1 MRNDEFEIRQLPLSV
16 KFVRRQVESFLEQNG
31 LRLEPMDYYAA
42 VFEHGGEEILAGGGL
57 SGNIIKCIAVKQGL
71 RDAKLSL
78 TMISHLISTATSYG
92 IHHLKIYTK
101 PENKRMFESLGFQTI
116 AQSEHAILQE
126 NDHSLA
132 DYKKKLRKLVAHP
145 SGYNGIIIMNANP
158 FTKGHRYLIEQA
170 ARQVEQL
177 FVMVVEEDVSRF
189 PFVERKA
196 MVEKGCAD
204 LPHVTVC
211 TTGSYAVS
219 SATFPT
225 YFLKEINLATD
236 TQIMLDLDLF
246 ASQIAPTLNIKVRFV
261 GSEPSDNLTRRY
273 NELMKNVL
281 PARGI
286 EVKELPRLQINHV
299 AVSASSLR
307 AHLQAHSLQRASALA
322 YSSTIPY
329 LIADLACQSLQ
340 EELDLTPKPGLVD
353 QHDSGAHHDMDYEMM
368 NKSIRALRPYFVEL
382 ANLEVGC
389 STDELGR
396 DCEVGSLTDEFG
408 SDCEVGCLTD
418 ELGSDC
424 EVGCSMDEV
433 GRDQELQPFLHQPRC
448 QAKHFNLPP
457 SSIGHEIFLPPS
469 SIGHAIISIGLRAEK
484 AMYEATKGVNTHK
497 GALFSLGITIVV
509 AAHEMRLKG
518 KVSAEDLQKGI
529 MEIARLFPD
538 TKGTHGSEVSAKHHV
553 EGALAHARRGYPDLF
568 DKWLPFLINEE
579 LRMKNEESAE
589 AIAPLPG
596 DSKVSPLLPTLLY
609 IMSMLDDTNVYYRK
623 GEQVAQQV
631 KEEAKLI
638 YERCLN
644 LECGSD
650 AEYPQCSGR
659 EVGSTSHLSP
669 SPSSI
674 DEILPPSKFL
684 LPTLKALNL
693 RFISENISPG
703 GSADMLSL
711 TRLVQSLI
719 S

>member
-57 SGNIIKCIAVKQGL
+57 SGNVIKCIAVKQGL

-101 PENKRMFESLGFQTI
+101 PENKKMFESLGFQTI

-204 LPHVTVC
+204 LSNVTVC

-246 ASQIAPTLNIKVRFV
+246 ASQIAPMLNIKVRFV

-286 EVKELPRLQINHV
+286 EVKELPRLQIDHV

-322 YSSTIPY
+322 YASTIPY

-382 ANLEVGC
+382 AL
-389 STDELGR
+389 LGNEECR
-396 DCEVGSLTDEFG
+396 MKNEEWAGAFPKDSSFFILHSSL
-408 SDCEVGCLTD
+408 
-418 ELGSDC
+418 
-424 EVGCSMDEV
+424 
-433 GRDQELQPFLHQPRC
+433 
-448 QAKHFNLPP
+448 K
-457 SSIGHEIFLPPS
+457 
-469 SIGHAIISIGLRAEK
+469 SIGLRAEK

-509 AAHEMRLKG
+509 AAHEMRQKG

-589 AIAPLPG
+589 AIASLPG

>member
-57 SGNIIKCIAVKQGL
+57 SGNVIKCIAVKQGL

-92 IHHLKIYTK
+92 IHHLKIFTK
-101 PENKRMFESLGFQTI
+101 PENKKMFESLGFQTI

-132 DYKKKLRKLVAHP
+132 DYKKNLRKLVAHP

-189 PFVERKA
+189 PYAERKA

-286 EVKELPRLQINHV
+286 EVKELPRLQIDHV

-322 YSSTIPY
+322 YASTIPY

-382 ANLEVGC
+382 AL
-389 STDELGR
+389 LGNEECR
-396 DCEVGSLTDEFG
+396 MKNEEWAGALNEECRMKNEESLG
-408 SDCEVGCLTD
+408 ANPS
-418 ELGSDC
+418 
-424 EVGCSMDEV
+424 
-433 GRDQELQPFLHQPRC
+433 
-448 QAKHFNLPP
+448 P
-457 SSIGHEIFLPPS
+457 SSDS
-469 SIGHAIISIGLRAEK
+469 SFFILHSSFPKDSSFFILHSSLKSIGLRAEK

-518 KVSAEDLQKGI
+518 KVNVEDLQKGI

-589 AIAPLPG
+589 AIASLPG

-659 EVGSTSHLSP
+659 KVGSTSHLSP
-669 SPSSI
+669 SPSLI

>member
-189 PFVERKA
+189 PFAERKT

-281 PARGI
+281 PTQGI

-382 ANLEVGC
+382 AL
-389 STDELGR
+389 LG
-396 DCEVGSLTDEFG
+396 
-408 SDCEVGCLTD
+408 
-418 ELGSDC
+418 
-424 EVGCSMDEV
+424 
-433 GRDQELQPFLHQPRC
+433 
-448 QAKHFNLPP
+448 
-457 SSIGHEIFLPPS
+457 
-469 SIGHAIISIGLRAEK
+469 
-484 AMYEATKGVNTHK
+484 
-497 GALFSLGITIVV
+497 
-509 AAHEMRLKG
+509 
-518 KVSAEDLQKGI
+518 
-529 MEIARLFPD
+529 
-538 TKGTHGSEVSAKHHV
+538 
-553 EGALAHARRGYPDLF
+553 
-568 DKWLPFLINEE
+568 NEE
-579 LRMKNEESAE
+579 CRMKNEEWAG
-589 AIAPLPG
+589 AFPK
-596 DSKVSPLLPTLLY
+596 DS
-609 IMSMLDDTNVYYRK
+609 
-623 GEQVAQQV
+623 
-631 KEEAKLI
+631 
-638 YERCLN
+638 
-644 LECGSD
+644 
-650 AEYPQCSGR
+650 
-659 EVGSTSHLSP
+659 
-669 SPSSI
+669 
-674 DEILPPSKFL
+674 
-684 LPTLKALNL
+684 
-693 RFISENISPG
+693 
-703 GSADMLSL
+703 
-711 TRLVQSLI
+711 
-719 S
+719 

>member
-1 MRNDEFEIRQLPLSV
+1 
-16 KFVRRQVESFLEQNG
+16 
-31 LRLEPMDYYAA
+31 
-42 VFEHGGEEILAGGGL
+42 
-57 SGNIIKCIAVKQGL
+57 
-71 RDAKLSL
+71 
-78 TMISHLISTATSYG
+78 
-92 IHHLKIYTK
+92 
-101 PENKRMFESLGFQTI
+101 
-116 AQSEHAILQE
+116 
-126 NDHSLA
+126 
-132 DYKKKLRKLVAHP
+132 
-145 SGYNGIIIMNANP
+145 
-158 FTKGHRYLIEQA
+158 
-170 ARQVEQL
+170 
-177 FVMVVEEDVSRF
+177 
-189 PFVERKA
+189 
-196 MVEKGCAD
+196 
-204 LPHVTVC
+204 
-211 TTGSYAVS
+211 
-219 SATFPT
+219 
-225 YFLKEINLATD
+225 
-236 TQIMLDLDLF
+236 
-246 ASQIAPTLNIKVRFV
+246 
-261 GSEPSDNLTRRY
+261 
-273 NELMKNVL
+273 
-281 PARGI
+281 
-286 EVKELPRLQINHV
+286 
-299 AVSASSLR
+299 
-307 AHLQAHSLQRASALA
+307 
-322 YSSTIPY
+322 
-329 LIADLACQSLQ
+329 
-340 EELDLTPKPGLVD
+340 
-353 QHDSGAHHDMDYEMM
+353 
-368 NKSIRALRPYFVEL
+368 
-382 ANLEVGC
+382 
-389 STDELGR
+389 
-396 DCEVGSLTDEFG
+396 
-408 SDCEVGCLTD
+408 
-418 ELGSDC
+418 
-424 EVGCSMDEV
+424 
-433 GRDQELQPFLHQPRC
+433 
-448 QAKHFNLPP
+448 AKHFNRPL
-457 SSIGHEIFLPPS
+457 S

-509 AAHEMRLKG
+509 AAHEMRQKG

-589 AIAPLPG
+589 AIASLPG

>member
-16 KFVRRQVESFLEQNG
+16 KFVRRQVETFLEQNG

-57 SGNIIKCIAVKQGL
+57 SRNVIKCIAVKQGL

-145 SGYNGIIIMNANP
+145 SGHNGIIIMNANP

-286 EVKELPRLQINHV
+286 EVKELPRLQIDHV

-389 STDELGR
+389 LTDELGR
-396 DCEVGSLTDEFG
+396 DFEVGCSKDEFG
-408 SDCEVGCLTD
+408 SDFEVGCLTD

-433 GRDQELQPFLHQPRC
+433 GRDQELQPSIHQPRC

-457 SSIGHEIFLPPS
+457 SSIVHEIK
-469 SIGHAIISIGLRAEK
+469 SIGLRAEK

-518 KVSAEDLQKGI
+518 KVNVEDLQKGI

-579 LRMKNEESAE
+579 LRMKNGESAE
-589 AIAPLPG
+589 AIASLPG

-669 SPSSI
+669 STSSI

>member
-57 SGNIIKCIAVKQGL
+57 SGNVIKCIAVKQGL

-92 IHHLKIYTK
+92 IHHLKIFTK

-189 PFVERKA
+189 PYAERKA

-219 SATFPT
+219 SATFPS

-286 EVKELPRLQINHV
+286 EVKELPRLQIDHV

-353 QHDSGAHHDMDYEMM
+353 QHDSGAHHDMDYELM

-382 ANLEVGC
+382 ALLGNEECRMKNEEWVGALNEEC
-389 STDELGR
+389 RMKNEEWAGALNEECRMKNEESLGANP
-396 DCEVGSLTDEFG
+396 S
-408 SDCEVGCLTD
+408 
-418 ELGSDC
+418 
-424 EVGCSMDEV
+424 
-433 GRDQELQPFLHQPRC
+433 
-448 QAKHFNLPP
+448 P
-457 SSIGHEIFLPPS
+457 SSDSSFFILHSSLPKDS
-469 SIGHAIISIGLRAEK
+469 SFFILHSSLKSIGLRAEK

-518 KVSAEDLQKGI
+518 KVNVEDLQKGI

-589 AIAPLPG
+589 AIASLPG
-596 DSKVSPLLPTLLY
+596 DSKASPLLPTLLY

-631 KEEAKLI
+631 KEEAKSI
-638 YERCLN
+638 LN
-644 LECGSD
+644 EECRMKNEEWAGALNEECRMKNEESLG
-650 AEYPQCSGR
+650 AN
-659 EVGSTSHLSP
+659 P
-669 SPSSI
+669 SPSNDSSFFI
-674 DEILPPSKFL
+674 HHFSFPNDSSFFILHSS
-684 LPTLKALNL
+684 LKKLNL

>member
-189 PFVERKA
+189 PFAERKT

-281 PARGI
+281 PTQGI

-382 ANLEVGC
+382 AL
-389 STDELGR
+389 LGNEECR
-396 DCEVGSLTDEFG
+396 MKNEEWAGAFPKDSSFFILHSSL
-408 SDCEVGCLTD
+408 
-418 ELGSDC
+418 
-424 EVGCSMDEV
+424 
-433 GRDQELQPFLHQPRC
+433 
-448 QAKHFNLPP
+448 K
-457 SSIGHEIFLPPS
+457 
-469 SIGHAIISIGLRAEK
+469 SIGLRAEK

-509 AAHEMRLKG
+509 AAHEMRQKG

-538 TKGTHGSEVSAKHHV
+538 TRGTHGSEVSAKHHV

-579 LRMKNEESAE
+579 LRMKNGESAE
-589 AIAPLPG
+589 AIASLPG

-631 KEEAKLI
+631 KEEAKSI
-638 YERCLN
+638 LN
-644 LECGSD
+644 EECRMKNEEWAGALNEECRMKNEESLG
-650 AEYPQCSGR
+650 A
-659 EVGSTSHLSP
+659 TP
-669 SPSSI
+669 SPSKDSSFFI
-674 DEILPPSKFL
+674 HHSSFPKDSSFFIHHSS
-684 LPTLKALNL
+684 LKQLNL

>member
-57 SGNIIKCIAVKQGL
+57 SGNVIKCIAVKQGL

-116 AQSEHAILQE
+116 AQSDHAILQE

-145 SGYNGIIIMNANP
+145 SGFNGIIIMNANP

-211 TTGSYAVS
+211 TTDSYAVS

-281 PARGI
+281 PAQSI
-286 EVKELPRLQINHV
+286 EVKELPRLQIDHV

-353 QHDSGAHHDMDYEMM
+353 QHDSGAHHDMDYELM
-368 NKSIRALRPYFVEL
+368 NKSIRVLRPYFVEL
-382 ANLEVGC
+382 ALLGNEECRMKNEESLGANPSPSNDSSFFIHHSSFPKDSSFFILH
-389 STDELGR
+389 STL
-396 DCEVGSLTDEFG
+396 
-408 SDCEVGCLTD
+408 
-418 ELGSDC
+418 
-424 EVGCSMDEV
+424 
-433 GRDQELQPFLHQPRC
+433 
-448 QAKHFNLPP
+448 K
-457 SSIGHEIFLPPS
+457 
-469 SIGHAIISIGLRAEK
+469 SIGLRAEK
-484 AMYEATKGVNTHK
+484 AMDEATKGVNTHK

-589 AIAPLPG
+589 AIASLPG

-674 DEILPPSKFL
+674 DEIRPPSKFL

>member
-189 PFVERKA
+189 PFAERKT

-281 PARGI
+281 PTQGI

-382 ANLEVGC
+382 AL
-389 STDELGR
+389 LGNEECR
-396 DCEVGSLTDEFG
+396 MKNEEWAGAFPKDSSFFILHSSL
-408 SDCEVGCLTD
+408 
-418 ELGSDC
+418 
-424 EVGCSMDEV
+424 
-433 GRDQELQPFLHQPRC
+433 
-448 QAKHFNLPP
+448 K
-457 SSIGHEIFLPPS
+457 
-469 SIGHAIISIGLRAEK
+469 SIGLRAEK

-509 AAHEMRLKG
+509 AAHEMRQKG

-538 TKGTHGSEVSAKHHV
+538 TRGTHGSEVSAKHHV

-579 LRMKNEESAE
+579 LRMKNGESAE
-589 AIAPLPG
+589 AIASLPG

-631 KEEAKLI
+631 KEEAKSI
-638 YERCLN
+638 LN
-644 LECGSD
+644 EECRMKNEEWAGAFPKD
-650 AEYPQCSGR
+650 
-659 EVGSTSHLSP
+659 
-669 SPSSI
+669 SSFFI
-674 DEILPPSKFL
+674 HHSS
-684 LPTLKALNL
+684 LKQLNL

>member
-116 AQSEHAILQE
+116 AQSDHAILQE

-189 PFVERKA
+189 PYAERKA

-281 PARGI
+281 PTQGI
-286 EVKELPRLQINHV
+286 EVKELPRLQIDYV

-307 AHLQAHSLQRASALA
+307 VHLQAHSLQRASALA
-322 YSSTIPY
+322 YASTIPY

-353 QHDSGAHHDMDYEMM
+353 QHDSGAHHDMDYELM
-368 NKSIRALRPYFVEL
+368 NKSIRVLRPYFVEL

-389 STDELGR
+389 SK
-396 DCEVGSLTDEFG
+396 DEFG

-418 ELGSDC
+418 ELGRDC
-424 EVGCSMDEV
+424 EVGCLTDEV

-448 QAKHFNLPP
+448 QAKYFNRPP
-457 SSIGHEIFLPPS
+457 SSIGHEIFRPPS

-509 AAHEMRLKG
+509 AAHEMRQKG

-589 AIAPLPG
+589 AIASLPG

-684 LPTLKALNL
+684 LQTLKQLNL